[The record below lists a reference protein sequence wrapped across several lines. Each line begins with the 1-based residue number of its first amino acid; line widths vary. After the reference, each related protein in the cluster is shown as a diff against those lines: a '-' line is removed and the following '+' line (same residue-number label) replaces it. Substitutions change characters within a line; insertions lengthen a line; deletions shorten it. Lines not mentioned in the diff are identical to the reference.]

1 MKTVFTQLNEQN
13 FKENLQEQK
22 KRLFKEFIYYKIIDL
37 FISYVIQI

>member
-22 KRLFKEFIYYKIIDL
+22 KDYLKNLYITK
-37 FISYVIQI
+37 